1 MPSRLVHSLRSTLT
15 NYTVRK
21 TTVVYITFLHKCITY
36 MSLEAV
42 ECGSFTLDD
51 AVLVLDSIFYCSSD
65 HRVEFIFVMV
75 CPGTG

>member
-1 MPSRLVHSLRSTLT
+1 
-15 NYTVRK
+15 
-21 TTVVYITFLHKCITY
+21 

-75 CPGTG
+75 CPGTGWNFGDQHNKQTTEELVNGKLH